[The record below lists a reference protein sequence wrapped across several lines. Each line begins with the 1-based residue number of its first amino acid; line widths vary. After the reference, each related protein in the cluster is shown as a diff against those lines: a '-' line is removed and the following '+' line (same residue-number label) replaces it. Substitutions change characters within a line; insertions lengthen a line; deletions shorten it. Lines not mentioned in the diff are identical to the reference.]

1 LAQSPLA
8 FADAWKNE
16 DGMGQVR
23 HILLA
28 TDLTDRSERALQRAT
43 QLCRDG
49 RAERLTLLHVV
60 AAGLPPILSEQ
71 QLTGAE
77 AFLAGKLAEL
87 ASLDVQTPARRI
99 VRTGDPFPTI
109 IGEGIAV
116 KADLILVG
124 APGKAPYAETIVGTT
139 AERVIRFGECPV
151 LLINRPPQGCYA
163 RVLVAF
169 DGSDGA
175 IRSLTAALAIAP
187 DAEFRFVHAWWPPR
201 AAFGESEDR
210 RRSIDQDNDRLKAV
224 ISATVQHAVVASQTA
239 TPRMSIDMVEN
250 NPYVVMSN
258 ASHWP
263 DLVVMGTH
271 SKGRLAGTTSIGHLA
286 LHLLNESTCDIL
298 MSRP

>member
-1 LAQSPLA
+1 
-8 FADAWKNE
+8 
-16 DGMGQVR
+16 MGR
-23 HILLA
+23 IKHILLA

-43 QLCRDG
+43 QLCQDH
-49 RAERLTLLHVV
+49 RAERFTLLHVV
-60 AAGLPPILSEQ
+60 ATGLPPILTGQ

-87 ASLDVQTPARRI
+87 ATLGVKAPARSI
-99 VRTGDPFPTI
+99 VRTGDPFSTI

-116 KADLILVG
+116 NADLILIG
-124 APGKAPYAETIVGTT
+124 APGRAPYAETIVGTT

-151 LLINRPPQGCYA
+151 LLVNRRPHGRYA

-175 IRSLTAALAIAP
+175 MRSLTAALAIAA

-201 AAFGESEDR
+201 ASFGESEDK
-210 RRSIDQDNDRLKAV
+210 RRSIDQDNDRLRDMIA
-224 ISATVQHAVVASQTA
+224 ATVKDAAAASQTA
-239 TPRMSIDMVEN
+239 APRLSIDMVEN

-258 ASHWP
+258 ASRWP
-263 DLVVMGTH
+263 DLLVMGTH
-271 SKGRLAGTTSIGHLA
+271 SKGRLASTTNIGQLA